1 MTKIITAPLS
11 CTYAAWML
19 TLWDGMYVYLE
30 SGNLL
35 CLRLALLVLDI
46 DLRLRAK
53 LAVCCNGETI
63 NGNKQTA
70 HFPATASNSTDD
82 ATSTVPVVLY
92 NRQLPLCEPMM
103 APFNSAMDANGH
115 ESEFRNE

>member
-63 NGNKQTA
+63 NRNKQTA
-70 HFPATASNSTDD
+70 HFP

-103 APFNSAMDANGH
+103 APFSSAMDANGH
-115 ESEFRNE
+115 ESEMNEDTS

>member
-1 MTKIITAPLS
+1 MYFCCLDAYSII
-11 CTYAAWML
+11 Y
-19 TLWDGMYVYLE
+19 GMCVCVYLE
-30 SGNLL
+30 PGYLL

-53 LAVCCNGETI
+53 LAACCNGETI
-63 NGNKQTA
+63 NRNKQTA
-70 HFPATASNSTDD
+70 HFP

>member
-1 MTKIITAPLS
+1 MTKIMSAPLS
-11 CTYAAWML
+11 CTFAAWML
-19 TLWDGMYVYLE
+19 TLSSMGCVCVYLE
-30 SGNLL
+30 PGYLL

-53 LAVCCNGETI
+53 LAACCNGETI
-63 NGNKQTA
+63 NRNKQTA
-70 HFPATASNSTDD
+70 HFP

-103 APFNSAMDANGH
+103 APFSSAMDANGH
-115 ESEFRNE
+115 ESEMNEDT

>member
-1 MTKIITAPLS
+1 MYFCCLDAYSII
-11 CTYAAWML
+11 Y
-19 TLWDGMYVYLE
+19 GMCVCVYLE
-30 SGNLL
+30 PGYLL

-53 LAVCCNGETI
+53 LAACCNGETI
-63 NGNKQTA
+63 NRNKQTA